1 MNLIKKRLCR
11 TYEGV
16 VMADKRKNLI
26 KIIHTGRRYLQLDE
40 ETYRGFLYD
49 VTKKNSCVLMSTEE
63 LEKVVKVLR
72 NKGFTAQKQHFKFRQ
87 DKLFQNTQY
96 RKCYSLWQ
104 ELYNIGGVKVSS
116 PVALNSYLKK
126 ICPQFRKKFIIN
138 PAEFQ
143 KAIEIL
149 KNWLARLETKSIDD
163 NTKQQ
168 IQKLLFPDEQHTEVE
183 NA

>member
-87 DKLFQNTQY
+87 DKLFQNTQS

-104 ELYNIGGVKVSS
+104 ELADAGRVRNNS
-116 PVALNSYLKK
+116 PVALNGYLKRV
-126 ICPQFRKKFIIN
+126 CPNFKKGLVIVA
-138 PAEFQ
+138 AEFSA
-143 KAIEIL
+143 AIETL
-149 KNWLARLETKSIDD
+149 KQWRDRDS
-163 NTKQQ
+163 KQQ
-168 IQKLLFPDEQHTEVE
+168 AYELFNPDVDEKSYV
-183 NA
+183 

>member
-1 MNLIKKRLCR
+1 MANNREKLIK
-11 TYEGV
+11 
-16 VMADKRKNLI
+16 A
-26 KIIHTGRRYLQLDE
+26 IHTGRRYLQLDE
-40 ETYRGFLYD
+40 ETYRQLLHS
-49 VTKKNSCVLMSTEE
+49 VTKKNSCVLMDTSE
-63 LEKVVKVLR
+63 LEKVLACMR
-72 NKGFTAQKQHFKFRQ
+72 EKGFTAQKQNFKNRQ
-87 DKLFQNTQY
+87 DRLFTDSQY
-96 RKCYSLWQ
+96 RKCYSLWK
-104 ELYNIGGVKVSS
+104 ELYNIGGVKFSS